1 MSLPREL
8 FVEYDGLLGGN
19 ENLVGAQIFWY
30 VPRHSTMLTVDLN
43 KLRNLGFSTD
53 YHRTGRAKINTSFR
67 KGPGEEYGEVET
79 IEANSLIDSIYDQ

>member
-1 MSLPREL
+1 VSLPREL

-19 ENLVGAQIFWY
+19 ENLVGARIFWY

-53 YHRTGRAKINTSFR
+53 YHRTGRVKINTSIR
-67 KGPGEEYGEVET
+67 KGPGEEYGEVKT